1 MLLPLNAWSN
11 TASAILKWMLLIAYL
26 AIALYLG
33 ELKEWLSGARAGV
46 GAAVNLP
53 TDCLAIGGFLAEVDE
68 ISR

>member
-1 MLLPLNAWSN
+1 
-11 TASAILKWMLLIAYL
+11 MLLIAYL

-33 ELKEWLSGARAGV
+33 ELKEWLSGARAGG

>member
-33 ELKEWLSGARAGV
+33 ELKEWLSGARAG
-46 GAAVNLP
+46 
-53 TDCLAIGGFLAEVDE
+53 GGERLLIFPLIALRSEVFWQK
-68 ISR
+68 